1 MPYTMSTPL
10 ILASTSPY
18 RRTLLEKLDL
28 PFIAVS
34 PRVDETRRNN
44 EEPRALAVRLAK
56 EKSLA
61 VASLTPRGLVV
72 GSDQVAVLN
81 GAVLSKP
88 GTRESAI
95 TQLTAASG
103 QTIHFYTAVCVTQ
116 AETGHSVADVD
127 ECRVTLR
134 WLTRERIAHYVDL
147 EKPLDCAGS
156 FKSEGLGIALLEKI
170 EGDDPNALVGLPLI
184 RLIRILEAFGL
195 DCLNAQLMKR
205 L

>member
-1 MPYTMSTPL
+1 MSTPL
-10 ILASTSPY
+10 ILASTSAY
-18 RRTLLEKLDL
+18 RQALLEKLGL

-34 PRVDETRRNN
+34 PGVDETRRKN
-44 EEPRALAVRLAK
+44 EEPRALATRLAK

-61 VASLTPRGLVV
+61 VARRIPRGLVI

-81 GAVLSKP
+81 GVVLAKP
-88 GTRESAI
+88 GARESAI
-95 TQLTAASG
+95 TQLIAASG

-116 AETGHSVADVD
+116 AETGHVVTDLD
-127 ECRVTLR
+127 ECRVTVRPLSR
-134 WLTRERIAHYVDL
+134 RQIERYVEL
-147 EKPLDCAGS
+147 ENPLDCAGS

-170 EGDDPNALVGLPLI
+170 EGEDPNALVGLPLI